1 MYICSI
7 TLKKRRNMEYA
18 AAIISAIG
26 AIITGLFGMWIKSN
40 QATKD
45 KITDLKI
52 EKWKKEEEVKAKRR
66 ADNSAIIYN
75 ELHDILRELNAD
87 RVYIVQPHPIGNE
100 SLLSIYYEIKRKGVE
115 QMKPHI
121 QNLKIPEV
129 AKFAA
134 EMVQERFMYITDIDE
149 QVADKYARSLLNRC
163 GTTGAIIKRL
173 SDNTHDWI
181 GSIFCEFTGDMECKE
196 EEAREVLH
204 AAATNIQYLLPEY
217 K

>member
-1 MYICSI
+1 
-7 TLKKRRNMEYA
+7 MEYA